1 MKNKSGL
8 ELAPSH
14 ISGYKTSSENSF
26 ISNVWWPS
34 LMMQYKVVF
43 KLFQKLHLLIYAS
56 QFMRSY
62 VLPLLFAHLSLEKA
76 KRKEKITK
84 IWISREKKI
93 FLDKTKSI
101 FHSFL
106 SATIWLK
113 IKNSRHKNVVGCW
126 MFAGKDIDADI
137 NTVF

>member
-1 MKNKSGL
+1 MQ
-8 ELAPSH
+8 A
-14 ISGYKTSSENSF
+14 SSWDHTFFHSYLP
-26 ISNVWWPS
+26 IWVW
-34 LMMQYKVVF
+34 K
-43 KLFQKLHLLIYAS
+43 KQKG
-56 QFMRSY
+56 
-62 VLPLLFAHLSLEKA
+62 
-76 KRKEKITK
+76 RKEKITK